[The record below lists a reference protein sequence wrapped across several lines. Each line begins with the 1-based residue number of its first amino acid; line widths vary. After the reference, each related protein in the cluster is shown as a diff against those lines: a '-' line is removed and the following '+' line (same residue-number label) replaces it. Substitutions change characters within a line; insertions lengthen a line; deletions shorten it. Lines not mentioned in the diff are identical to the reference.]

1 MITTEAKCV
10 RLLFLLRFLFYIELI
25 ISIFKS
31 VIVLH
36 RVKYAR
42 IMVFVDPYSLK
53 DRIIDSVFIRENAD
67 QWIPVFS
74 PILCSVALLIH
85 MQFFDTQM
93 LLTYITVLSLTNSI
107 FWWWKFFHFFENSKY
122 KLLTTSFCF
131 NWISI
136 W

>member
-10 RLLFLLRFLFYIELI
+10 RLLFFLRFLFYIELI

-67 QWIPVFS
+67 Q
-74 PILCSVALLIH
+74 
-85 MQFFDTQM
+85 
-93 LLTYITVLSLTNSI
+93 
-107 FWWWKFFHFFENSKY
+107 
-122 KLLTTSFCF
+122 
-131 NWISI
+131 
-136 W
+136 